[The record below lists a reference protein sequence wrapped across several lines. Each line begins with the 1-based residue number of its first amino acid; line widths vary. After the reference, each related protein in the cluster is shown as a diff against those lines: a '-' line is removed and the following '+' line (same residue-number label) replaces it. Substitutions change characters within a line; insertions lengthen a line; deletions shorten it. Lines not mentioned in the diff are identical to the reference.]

1 MNWHSSFS
9 CKIPSFDHFALSVKA
24 VNFPGTTRQFS
35 GLRDQSLE
43 GGSDIRLH
51 LEGAASGN
59 QKVVP
64 LEESED

>member
-1 MNWHSSFS
+1 MQNPFFRSFRALCES
-9 CKIPSFDHFALSVKA
+9 CEFPSLRD
-24 VNFPGTTRQFS
+24 